1 MKYNTKQW
9 LENVIALKGSQPWQ
23 MRELPKELQVRSEI
37 KPLTKEGI
45 LQLVKWEWV
54 GGAKKQTWRVSP
66 EYIARRNRK
75 HVKFDTHTQY
85 MFEDSGKSVHAM
97 ARARAYHGNEDLYVE
112 VAVVK
117 GELILNDI
125 IRLPGVLA

>member
-1 MKYNTKQW
+1 VRFHTDSKY
-9 LENVIALKGSQPWQ
+9 L
-23 MRELPKELQVRSEI
+23 
-37 KPLTKEGI
+37 
-45 LQLVKWEWV
+45 
-54 GGAKKQTWRVSP
+54 
-66 EYIARRNRK
+66 
-75 HVKFDTHTQY
+75 
-85 MFEDSGKSVHAM
+85 FEDSGKSVHAM

>member
-9 LENVIALKGSQPWQ
+9 LENVILLKGSEPWQ

-45 LQLVKWEWV
+45 LQLVKWEWI
-54 GGAKKQTWRVSP
+54 GKSKKQTWRVSP

-75 HVKFDTHTQY
+75 HVRFHTDSKYLFD
-85 MFEDSGKSVHAM
+85 DSGKSVHAM
-97 ARARAYHGNEDLYVE
+97 ARARAYHGNDDLYVE

-125 IRLPGVLA
+125 IRIPEVI

>member
-23 MRELPKELQVRSEI
+23 MRELPPELQVRSEI

-66 EYIARRNRK
+66 EYIARRNKK
-75 HVKFDTHTQY
+75 HVRFATHTQY
-85 MFEDSGKSVHAM
+85 MFDDSGKSVHAM

-125 IRLPGVLA
+125 IRIPEVI

>member
-9 LENVIALKGSQPWQ
+9 LEAVIELKGSEPWQ

-45 LQLVKWEWV
+45 LQQVSWGWV
-54 GGAKKQTWRVSP
+54 SGRRTPTWRVSP
-66 EYIARRNRK
+66 EYIANRNKK
-75 HVKFDTHTQY
+75 HVRFHTHSQY
-85 MFEDSGKSVHAM
+85 LFEDSGKSVHAM

-125 IRLPGVLA
+125 IRIPEVIA

>member
-9 LENVIALKGSQPWQ
+9 LETIIELKGSTPWQ

-37 KPLTKEGI
+37 KPLTREGI
-45 LQLVKWEWV
+45 LQQVSWGWV
-54 GGAKKQTWRVSP
+54 SGRRTPTWRVSP
-66 EYIARRNRK
+66 QYIAGLEKR
-75 HVKFDTHTQY
+75 HVRFDTHTQY

>member
-9 LENVIALKGSQPWQ
+9 LENVIALKGSDPWQ

-37 KPLTKEGI
+37 KPLTREGI

-54 GGAKKQTWRVSP
+54 ANTKKQTWRVSP

-75 HVKFDTHTQY
+75 HVRFHTDSKY
-85 MFEDSGKSVHAM
+85 LFEDSGKSVHAM

-125 IRLPGVLA
+125 IRIPEVIA

>member
-9 LENVIALKGSQPWQ
+9 LENVILLKGSEPWQ
-23 MRELPKELQVRSEI
+23 MRELPIELQVRSEI
-37 KPLTKEGI
+37 KPLTREGI
-45 LQLVKWEWV
+45 LQLVKWEWI
-54 GGAKKQTWRVSP
+54 GSTKKQTWRVSP

-75 HVKFDTHTQY
+75 HVRFHTDSKY
-85 MFEDSGKSVHAM
+85 LFEDSGKSVHAM